1 MRVELLH
8 IPDCPNYE
16 VAARLLKEILHEHGL
31 PPKII
36 AEVSIADFAQAVA
49 LAFPGS
55 PTIRINGKDV
65 DPAFPEQDYRG
76 LSCRTYILDGKRQ
89 GVPSRAMISQ
99 AIRAPLLADP
109 SKLEES

>member
-31 PPKII
+31 PQKI
-36 AEVSIADFAQAVA
+36 AEVSVTDFSQAEA

-76 LSCRTYILDGKRQ
+76 LSCRTYILYGKRQ

-99 AIRAPLLADP
+99 PIRAALLA
-109 SKLEES
+109 

>member
-16 VAARLLKEILHEHGL
+16 VAARLLKEILLEHGL
-31 PPKII
+31 PQKI
-36 AEVSIADFAQAVA
+36 AEVSVTDFAQAVA

-65 DPAFPEQDYRG
+65 DHPAFPEQDYRG

-89 GVPSRAMISQ
+89 GVRSRAMISL
-99 AIRAPLLADP
+99 AIRAALLADP

>member
-31 PPKII
+31 LPKI
-36 AEVSIADFAQAVA
+36 AEVSVTDFAQAEA

-55 PTIRINGKDV
+55 PTIRIDGQDV
-65 DPAFPEQDYRG
+65 DPALPEQGYRG
-76 LSCRTYILDGKRQ
+76 LSCRTYIVDGKLQ
-89 GVPSRAMISQ
+89 GFPSHAMIDQ
-99 AIRAPLLADP
+99 AIRAALA
-109 SKLEES
+109 

>member
-16 VAARLLKEILHEHGL
+16 VAARLLKEILREHGL
-31 PPKII
+31 SPKI
-36 AEVSIADFAQAVA
+36 AEVSVTDFAQAEA

-55 PTIRINGKDV
+55 PTIRIDGKDV
-65 DPAFPEQDYRG
+65 DPTFPEQGYRG
-76 LSCRTYILDGKRQ
+76 LSCRTYIVDGKRQ
-89 GVPSRAMISQ
+89 GVPSDAMISRS
-99 AIRAPLLADP
+99 IRAALSADP